1 MDASASVMD
10 QYMTSVYQLSFQCFS
25 DRQTHGRTDLR
36 TSPLRRTH
44 LKIVKPRQKHIFK
57 HKQHSH
63 RKCTDPVSRYCL
75 PAACSYLS
83 LAYRELRSQHEN
95 FFLPL
100 HCFFC
105 CCLSLALPLFVSFL
119 LLIAETQ
126 GQLSLFLD
134 ASSHLYKRV
143 FPSVFLYV
151 RYHFW
156 KTSKK
161 RSKQPK
167 NIAVVYKTTPDAS
180 ICSPG
185 LVSFILCRVHA
196 TL

>member
-1 MDASASVMD
+1 MDVSASVMD

-83 LAYRELRSQHEN
+83 LTYRVLRSQHEN

-100 HCFFC
+100 HFFFC

-119 LLIAETQ
+119 LHRANSHFFQMHPRIRGSFRLYFFMSVTISGKPAKSAQ
-126 GQLSLFLD
+126 NNLKIQQLFTKPLRTHLFARPGLFPLFLV
-134 ASSHLYKRV
+134 ACTRL
-143 FPSVFLYV
+143 
-151 RYHFW
+151 
-156 KTSKK
+156 
-161 RSKQPK
+161 
-167 NIAVVYKTTPDAS
+167 
-180 ICSPG
+180 
-185 LVSFILCRVHA
+185 
-196 TL
+196 